1 MENKPQKAWW
11 QPGLEIFAQ
20 ITGWMV
26 APIVIA
32 LFAGKA
38 LDKKYHSEPW
48 IFLGLTFVAF
58 FISISG
64 IVIITVKYIKQIER
78 ETKEKKLKDKNNE
91 RAG

>member
-1 MENKPQKAWW
+1 MEKKPQKAWW

-20 ITGWMV
+20 ITGWLV

-48 IFLGLTFVAF
+48 FFLGLTFVAF

-64 IVIITVKYIKQIER
+64 LVFITVKYIKQVDK

-91 RAG
+91 

>member
-1 MENKPQKAWW
+1 
-11 QPGLEIFAQ
+11 LEIFAQ

>member
-1 MENKPQKAWW
+1 M
-11 QPGLEIFAQ
+11 EIFAQ
-20 ITGWMV
+20 ITGWIV

-48 IFLGLTFVAF
+48 IFLGLTFLAF

-78 ETKEKKLKDKNNE
+78 EDKEKKLKKEKDE
-91 RAG
+91 

>member
-1 MENKPQKAWW
+1 M
-11 QPGLEIFAQ
+11 EIFAQ